1 MDIFLVAEDIT
12 KNILTFSS
20 LEKDIYN
27 NISFSRE
34 ENIINIFDKVL
45 YIWVVCQENILIFL
59 IADNIY
65 KLKFT
70 WIS

>member
-1 MDIFLVAEDIT
+1 M
-12 KNILTFSS
+12 TFSS

-34 ENIINIFDKVL
+34 ENIIEIFDKVL
-45 YIWVVCQENILIFL
+45 YIWVVSQENILIFL